1 MTVAMRWPSAL
12 PDAVRAVSV
21 DAGEKVLAG
30 AVAADGAVLAGT
42 ALALY
47 LVDPVGETRRVGWE
61 QMQRADW
68 NPDDGMLSLSE
79 VGAFGGS
86 RPVYRFAFEFEA
98 RFLAFLRE
106 RITST
111 LLLQRHVPVQG
122 AKGLFVIARRAP
134 GGDRAV
140 TWLYEFEEGVDV
152 ADPEVLRAAEAALAR
167 ARDEVGDL

>member
-1 MTVAMRWPSAL
+1 MWRRSSL
-12 PDAVRAVSV
+12 SDAVRAVQV
-21 DAGEKVLAG
+21 AGGERVLAG

-42 ALALY
+42 AEALY
-47 LVDPVGETRRVGWE
+47 LVDATGVTRRVGWE

-68 NPDDGMLSLSE
+68 DPEEGVLALSE
-79 VGAFGGS
+79 VGAFGGT

-122 AKGLFVIARRAP
+122 ARGVFVIARRAP

-152 ADPEVLRAAEAALAR
+152 TDPAVLAAAEAALVR